1 MSKFNNIKKLNLLNS
16 VIISIKYLLWIVFF
30 IFQGR
35 AIELAVTKKEIF
47 DQLMIS
53 LVLFVTLKMFVVL
66 CDALQSFIL
75 EYFKNIAMN
84 EQWQTHFP
92 KKIYRDMINKDN
104 EVNLLFLDYFPALYD
119 INSTLFSN
127 NFTLITIFSFTIL
140 AFLYEGF
147 SFGIISLP
155 VVFFM
160 NFFSKK
166 IYVRKINQ
174 LNTVLFNTKSQALEW
189 IKQYFM
195 AYKEISKIWH
205 NKILSLWSIEV
216 YKPYFESTKKQTI
229 LVLYRDIITHFFVEF
244 PFMINSAVI
253 IVAVYYGYLS
263 LEEMFVWIGFCQFM
277 IQASNNYIQNQIAK
291 EKNHIIKE
299 KIDEILNHF
308 RQPNTHLFSNTL
320 IKKIDEC
327 VVTMKD
333 GTKNILG
340 IKPKIYLIQGDN
352 GTGKSTLMN
361 LILGHER
368 ADIIPDNPKF
378 NQIINLRKSDEIR
391 LIERESV
398 IFNNLLDFNAQICGP
413 ITQEARTWR
422 NKAHRTMHHLFDYDL
437 RASWTRI
444 FDNLEC
450 EYNNRTEV
458 IFSSGEKVIFSF
470 IRFLA
475 SWEPSVSLLIV
486 DECDSFLDRER
497 KILFAKTI
505 QCLAK
510 HMAIYISSHDKEFK
524 NILLNDYAVTKNNP
538 EILPVP
544 G

>member
-1 MSKFNNIKKLNLLNS
+1 MIKFSNIKKLNLLNS

-47 DQLMIS
+47 DELMIT
-53 LVLFVTLKMFVVL
+53 LVLFVILKMFVVL
-66 CDALQSFIL
+66 CDALQCFIL
-75 EYFKNIAMN
+75 EHFKNNAMN

-92 KKIYRDMINKDN
+92 KKIYRDMTNKDN
-104 EVNLLFLDYFPALYD
+104 EVNLLFFDYFPAMYD
-119 INSTLFSN
+119 INNTIFNN
-127 NFTLITIFSFTIL
+127 NFTLITIFSLTIF

-155 VVFFM
+155 VIFLM

-174 LNTVLFNTKSQALEW
+174 LNTVLFNTKSQTLEW

-205 NKILSLWSIEV
+205 NKILSLWSIEI
-216 YKPYFESTKKQTI
+216 YKPYYESTKKQTI

-244 PFMINSAVI
+244 PFMINSAAI
-253 IVAVYYGYLS
+253 IVAVYYDYLS

-277 IQASNNYIQNQIAK
+277 IQASNNYIQNQIVR

-299 KIDEILNHF
+299 KIGEILNHF
-308 RQPNTHLFSNTL
+308 RQPNVHLFSNAL
-320 IKKIDEC
+320 IEKIDEC
-327 VVTMKD
+327 EVIMKD

-352 GTGKSTLMN
+352 GTGKSTLMH
-361 LILGHER
+361 LILGYER
-368 ADIIPDNPKF
+368 ANIIPDNLEF
-378 NQIINLRKSDEIR
+378 NQLINLRKLDEIR

-398 IFNNLLDFNAQICGP
+398 IFNNLFDFNSQICGP
-413 ITQEARTWR
+413 ITLKTSAWR
-422 NKAHRTMHHLFDYDL
+422 NRAHRTMHQLFDYDL
-437 RASWTRI
+437 KESWTQI
-444 FDNLEC
+444 FDNLEY
-450 EYNNRTEV
+450 EYNNRAEI

-470 IRFLA
+470 IRFLV
-475 SWEPSVSLLIV
+475 SWEPSVSLLII

-497 KILFAKTI
+497 KILFAKTV

-524 NILLNDYAVTKNNP
+524 NIVLNDYSVAKKYQG
-538 EILPVP
+538 ILPVL
-544 G
+544 